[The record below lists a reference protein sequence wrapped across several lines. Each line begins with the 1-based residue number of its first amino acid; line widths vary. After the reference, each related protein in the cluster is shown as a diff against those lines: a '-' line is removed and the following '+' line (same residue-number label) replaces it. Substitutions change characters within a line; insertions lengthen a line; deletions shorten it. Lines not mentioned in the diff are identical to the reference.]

1 MSASVQLENLIAYS
15 DHERAKWKIWLTFDP
30 SRLTIP
36 FQTGAR
42 FPTVGGLLMHIFWVE
57 ERHLARLEGKP
68 VPDTTGIPHDDL
80 NALFEF
86 GDRVRA
92 NLVRFVRTADE
103 KRIGETITFALGTG
117 QQFTVIRRKLTAHI
131 LLHEIRHFAQI
142 AYAARVAGHEPPGE
156 HDYFF
161 APVDLPDMPTGV

>member
-1 MSASVQLENLIAYS
+1 MSGTVDFGNLIAYT
-15 DHERAKWKIWLTFDP
+15 DHERAKWKTWLAADP
-30 SRLTIP
+30 SRLAIP

-57 ERHLARLEGKP
+57 ERHLARLEGHP

-92 NLVRFVRTADE
+92 SLVRFVTTTDD
-103 KRIGETITFALGTG
+103 KRIGEPITFSLGSG
-117 QQFTVIRRKLTAHI
+117 QQHTVIRRKLAAHI

-142 AYAARVAGHEPPGE
+142 AYAVRVAGQEPPGE

-161 APVDLPDMPTGV
+161 APVDLAVEA